1 MSHPAPN
8 ANRLGDASGARTRV
22 EPDSDEWSWLSDR
35 FVSDLQYKR
44 YRKVHLACYNL
55 TFDDNKS
62 RDALLNSFIEARN
75 TYKRLQQ
82 GTSKQDEFVSKLDEV
97 AESKKKLW
105 ECEITDEFLVESEEL
120 DDGGIWLGWVNVLRV
135 FLGTH
140 IMQIKLVY

>member
-1 MSHPAPN
+1 M
-8 ANRLGDASGARTRV
+8 
-22 EPDSDEWSWLSDR
+22 
-35 FVSDLQYKR
+35 
-44 YRKVHLACYNL
+44 

-120 DDGGIWLGWVNVLRV
+120 DDGGIWLG
-135 FLGTH
+135 
-140 IMQIKLVY
+140 